1 MLYSKVGEYTR
12 LLGNLF
18 VYTEPIDA
26 QFESHSNSS
35 NKPFR
40 DSTILK
46 KKYLKGYDFWVV
58 HLRHVM
64 IGKRVA
70 GLVIDLETGI
80 ELQHIQELQNKDN
93 KNNN

>member
-1 MLYSKVGEYTR
+1 MPKFSGQDRKTYIHENVSLLYSKVDEYTR

-46 KKYLKGYDFWVV
+46 K
-58 HLRHVM
+58 
-64 IGKRVA
+64 IP
-70 GLVIDLETGI
+70 EGI
-80 ELQHIQELQNKDN
+80 
-93 KNNN
+93 